1 MTRATRAEPRFR
13 VVEGGGEPHP
23 SSGPTDEELVAAVRA
38 GDSRVASALYDRVAG
53 VVDRTLFRVFGRR
66 EHDHDDL
73 VQASFEQIVASL
85 VRERFA
91 GACSLSTWAAT
102 LATHVGL
109 NALRSRARE
118 RRVVV
123 QPSRRP
129 VSGGSG
135 DHEAAPDEPRSRD
148 LERDLEARDKLAR
161 VREALA
167 SMPSEKAE
175 TLFLHDVEGLDLA
188 EIAALTGTSVAA
200 AQSRLVRARKEL
212 LERVNRGSHH
222 E

>member
-1 MTRATRAEPRFR
+1 MTRASRTEPRFR
-13 VVEGGGEPHP
+13 VVEGGGQAQRPP
-23 SSGPTDEELVAAVRA
+23 GPTDEELVAAVRS
-38 GDSRVASALYDRVAG
+38 GDARVARELYDRVIG

-109 NALRSRARE
+109 NALRARARE
-118 RRVVV
+118 RKVV
-123 QPSRRP
+123 SRDAEP
-129 VSGGSG
+129 
-135 DHEAAPDEPRSRD
+135 PEPRSRD
-148 LERDLEARDKLAR
+148 LERDLEARAALEA
-161 VREALA
+161 VRDALA
-167 SMPSEKAE
+167 AMSPDKAQ
-175 TLFLHDVEGLDLA
+175 TLFLHDVEGLELA
-188 EIAALTGTSVAA
+188 EIAALTGATVAA

-212 LERVNRGSHH
+212 SERVNGGGH